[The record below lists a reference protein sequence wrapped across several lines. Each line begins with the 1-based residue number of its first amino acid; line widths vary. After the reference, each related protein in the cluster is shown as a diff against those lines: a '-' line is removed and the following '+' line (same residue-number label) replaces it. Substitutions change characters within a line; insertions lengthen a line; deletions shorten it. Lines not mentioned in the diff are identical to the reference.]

1 MAKRLFFSILI
12 FTSLSLTAQNSTV
25 SPYSAFGLGEFRSI
39 RSVENQS
46 MGGLTFFGDSIH
58 LNLNNPAALGKL
70 GLATYAGSLSR
81 KQTQMATE
89 SDKQGV
95 AVTNMEYIALAL
107 PLAAQRAGLAFGI
120 KPFSSVGY
128 TLEDI
133 QTTESGANILNE
145 YTGSGG
151 LNQVFLGLGFQL
163 LPKVHFGA
171 MSNYYFGQ
179 LRNKRVQVTDGIAY
193 GTLDQRQSDVS
204 GFDFNLALSY
214 SPNIGPKH
222 SLYST
227 VRLQTQANLVSKNE
241 RVIGTFVPISGN
253 DIETE
258 QVDLAASNLLRPTIG
273 VPATYSFGLGIGENY
288 HWMLGGEYSMQQFS
302 NFSNPFLDD
311 DNISYADASTLAIG
325 GFWVPD
331 HTEIDNYF
339 RRIAYR
345 AGVRME
351 NSGFLVNNQE
361 INNFGITFGMGLP
374 MGFEYSNI
382 NVGFEVGRR
391 GATVN
396 GLVRESYLKVSLGL
410 SLNAS
415 GPNRWFQKRQI
426 N

>member
-1 MAKRLFFSILI
+1 MAQRLFLIILT
-12 FTSLSLTAQNSTV
+12 FTSLSIAAQNSTA

-39 RSVENQS
+39 RSVENQA

-70 GLATYAGSLSR
+70 GLATYSGSLSR
-81 KQTQMATE
+81 KQTFMATADE
-89 SDKQGV
+89 KQNV
-95 AVTNMEYIALAL
+95 SVTNMEYVALAL
-107 PLAAQRAGLAFGI
+107 PLSAQHAGLAFGL

-133 QTTESGANILNE
+133 QTTESGADILNE

-151 LNQVFLGLGFQL
+151 LNQAFLALGIQVV
-163 LPKVHFGA
+163 PKVHFGV
-171 MSNYYFGQ
+171 MSNYYFGKLQ
-179 LRNKRVQVTDGIAY
+179 NKRVQVTDGIAY
-193 GTLDQRQSDVS
+193 GTLDQRQSEVS

-214 SPNIGPKH
+214 SPKIGPKH
-222 SLYST
+222 ALYST

-241 RVIGTFVPISGN
+241 RVIGTFVPINGT

-258 QVDLAASNLLRPTIG
+258 QVDLGASNLLRPTLS
-273 VPATYSFGLGIGENY
+273 VPATYSFGLGIGEDY
-288 HWMLGGEYSMQQFS
+288 HWMLGGEYSTQQFS

-311 DNISYADASTLAIG
+311 DNISYADASTLAVG

-331 HTEIDNYF
+331 HTDIDNYF

-351 NSGFLVNNQE
+351 NSGFLVNNEE

-382 NVGFEVGRR
+382 NIGLEVGRR

-396 GLVRESYLKVSLGL
+396 GLVRESYFKLSLGL